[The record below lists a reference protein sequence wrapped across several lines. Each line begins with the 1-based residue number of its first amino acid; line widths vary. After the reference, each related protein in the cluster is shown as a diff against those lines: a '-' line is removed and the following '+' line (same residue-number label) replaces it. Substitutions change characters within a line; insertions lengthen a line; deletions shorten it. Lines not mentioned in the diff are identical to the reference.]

1 MNTETNFMS
10 FEDLT
15 KLIEE
20 HKKETH
26 PYKKYEFDSTSYT
39 LLLISINNLIKE
51 NKKLNGAI
59 QTYDI
64 LLKSNIEENKQL
76 KDNQVRAMNK
86 IRDFIDNA
94 NCEIKESK
102 YSNDKHGLYW
112 ELFRKDLTNIQK
124 LIKGINTDEYV
135 NIPKYREK
143 ELLNL
148 EDNWNKLIARV
159 INRFN
164 RSQDVQFLDVLQDM
178 QELEQGSDSNVKD

>member
-76 KDNQVRAMNK
+76 QEELECTIGIVEHNRIISEKNK
-86 IRDFIDNA
+86 ENKQLK
-94 NCEIKESK
+94 N
-102 YSNDKHGLYW
+102 
-112 ELFRKDLTNIQK
+112 
-124 LIKGINTDEYV
+124 
-135 NIPKYREK
+135 
-143 ELLNL
+143 
-148 EDNWNKLIARV
+148 NWNKLKEWASNFYKSEEVGWAGCGMRYT
-159 INRFN
+159 
-164 RSQDVQFLDVLQDM
+164 LEKM
-178 QELEQGSDSNVKD
+178 QELEQGSDSIWT